1 MKEILLRKKKNA
13 VSATINIGGSKSESN
28 RLLILNALYD
38 NRIEIENLSDSDDSF
53 YLQKALIENQPVTDV
68 HHAGTAMRFLIA
80 YYAIQ
85 KGKEVVLTGS
95 KRMKQR
101 PVGILTE
108 ALKTMG
114 ASVKYLEKDGYP
126 PLKIKGNDLNCNN
139 IELSAGISS
148 QFISALMMIA
158 PKLKNGLEIR
168 LDGKITSESYI
179 KMTAGIM
186 KKTGIDLSFE
196 NNLISIKNKEEIK
209 PQRLTVESD
218 WSSASYFYSVA
229 ALSEIAEI
237 KISSFRRESL
247 QGDSEVSEIYK
258 RFFGVETE
266 YLENQIIIRK
276 NNNFVAKEFEIDLN
290 NTPDLAQTIAVT
302 AAGLKIKCKLNGLE
316 TLKVKETDRLLAL
329 KTELEKLSVFSE
341 ITEDS
346 ISLLSFGEINT
357 IPRIKTYQDHRM
369 AMSFAAL
376 SMLFEIEIEEPEV
389 VSKSYPNFWLDFE
402 KL

>member
-1 MKEILLRKKKNA
+1 MRKKKNA

-247 QGDSEVSEIYK
+247 QGDSEVSEIYQ

-266 YLENQIIIRK
+266 YL
-276 NNNFVAKEFEIDLN
+276 
-290 NTPDLAQTIAVT
+290 
-302 AAGLKIKCKLNGLE
+302 KL
-316 TLKVKETDRLLAL
+316 T
-329 KTELEKLSVFSE
+329 
-341 ITEDS
+341 
-346 ISLLSFGEINT
+346 
-357 IPRIKTYQDHRM
+357 
-369 AMSFAAL
+369 
-376 SMLFEIEIEEPEV
+376 
-389 VSKSYPNFWLDFE
+389 
-402 KL
+402 